1 MLPIV
6 TGPSLGAN
14 QAAITF
20 LRRPE
25 LFSGLIALSGVYN
38 SDYFFHGWC
47 DENLYKNSPE
57 RFLENMPA
65 DHLNV
70 IITEKIKE
78 KMVTFPYF
86 MDGSVTQNKSGNG

>member
-38 SDYFFHGWC
+38 SDYFFTAGV
-47 DENLYKNSPE
+47 
-57 RFLENMPA
+57 M
-65 DHLNV
+65 
-70 IITEKIKE
+70 KIFIR
-78 KMVTFPYF
+78 TRQ
-86 MDGSVTQNKSGNG
+86 SVF